1 MTDNAQGDKFPLLVY
16 RRWSKMLRLPGLLIA
31 IAGVL
36 VWWFAPNHPWLAARD
51 WGFFVIGCVGA
62 LTFLYSLLARQ
73 AAYVQCQPNYVQIC
87 TPFLP
92 VAVSYK
98 RIVQVRPVEFRSQLP
113 QARMKSTQR
122 RLLDPFLT
130 HTVIVLEL
138 KGFPMSERRL
148 RTWLPWFMFAKDVTG
163 FVLTV
168 DDWMALSRQISVFS
182 DRWIARRQERQRRPG
197 SLIGRLR

>member
-1 MTDNAQGDKFPLLVY
+1 MTENAKGDKFPLLIY
-16 RRWSKMLRLPGLLIA
+16 RRWSKMLRLPSLLIV
-31 IAGVL
+31 IASAL
-36 VWWFAPNHPWLAARD
+36 AWWFAPNHPWVAHRS

-62 LTFLYSLLARQ
+62 LIFLYSLLARQ

-92 VAVSYK
+92 VAVSYQ
-98 RIVQVRPVEFRSQLP
+98 RIVQVRPVEFHSQLP
-113 QARMKSTQR
+113 LARMKSTQR

-130 HTVIVLEL
+130 RTVIVLEL
-138 KGFPMSERRL
+138 KGFPMSKRRL
-148 RTWLPWFMFAKDVTG
+148 RMWLPWFMLAKDVTG

-182 DRWIARRQERQRRPG
+182 DRWIARRQERERRPS
-197 SLIGRLR
+197 SLIERLR